1 MKRLQRECETKPEY
15 HGSLKRVQP
24 ASFAC
29 AVDFKWADYFF
40 VTIMNGASKGDCSK
54 RELANTM
61 GIDFVR
67 SCRLAVH
74 LNAARI
80 KLFKI
85 VKANR
90 EVTLI
95 RLHSRGETIV
105 RNSC

>member
-1 MKRLQRECETKPEY
+1 
-15 HGSLKRVQP
+15 
-24 ASFAC
+24 
-29 AVDFKWADYFF
+29 
-40 VTIMNGASKGDCSK
+40 
-54 RELANTM
+54 M